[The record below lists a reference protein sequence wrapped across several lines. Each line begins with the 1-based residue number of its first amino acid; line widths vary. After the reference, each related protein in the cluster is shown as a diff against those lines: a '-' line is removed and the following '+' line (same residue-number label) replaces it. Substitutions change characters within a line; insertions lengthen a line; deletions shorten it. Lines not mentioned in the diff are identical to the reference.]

1 MQQTEALITALKR
14 QLKARGFHYTD
25 VAQALAISEASVKR
39 LFSERSF
46 SLKRLEAIC
55 QWLDISFYDLAK
67 QTSMAESDRSTQL
80 TYEQEQALADNS
92 LLLVYFY
99 LLINDWPP
107 QKIEKHYNIAPIEN
121 IKLLTTLDKLKLIE
135 LLPNNKVRR
144 LTHRQIDWLPN
155 GPIRKQHEAQV
166 KEEFLKASFS
176 NNLNEYFQ
184 FHFGELSS
192 ASRNLLFRKLEKLT
206 KEFNDLVEVDLPL
219 PKEEKTSIGLLT
231 ASRPWVFSMVNQFK
245 RETHNH

>member
-14 QLKARGFHYTD
+14 QLKARGFHYSD
-25 VAQALAISEASVKR
+25 VAQALDISEASVKR
-39 LFSERSF
+39 LFSEQSF

-55 QWLDISFYDLAK
+55 QWLDISFFDLAK
-67 QTSMAESDRSTQL
+67 QTPMAESERSTQL
-80 TYEQEQALADNS
+80 TYEQEQALAENS

-107 QKIEKHYNIAPIEN
+107 KKIEKHYNIAPIEN

-135 LLPNNKVRR
+135 LLPNNRVRR

-155 GPIRKQHEAQV
+155 GPIRKQHEVQV
-166 KEEFLKASFS
+166 KEEFLKASFTTT
-176 NNLNEYFQ
+176 EEHFQ
-184 FHFGELSS
+184 FHFGELST

-206 KEFNDLVEVDLPL
+206 KEFNDLVEVDLHL
-219 PKEEKTSIGLLT
+219 PEEEKTSIGLLT

-245 RETHNH
+245 REK